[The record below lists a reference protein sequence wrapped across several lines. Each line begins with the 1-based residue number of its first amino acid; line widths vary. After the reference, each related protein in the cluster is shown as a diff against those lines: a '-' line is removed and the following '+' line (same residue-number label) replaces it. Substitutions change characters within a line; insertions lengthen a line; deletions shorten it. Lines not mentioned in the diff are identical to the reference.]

1 MRLRRYRAQ
10 DLPAL
15 AQLFYDTVHTVNAR
29 DYDEGQLN
37 AWAPGEIDEPRWRE
51 TLAAHFSLVAEKE
64 AGGVLGFADL
74 DEAAGYLDRL
84 YVRAAHQGQGV
95 GAALCDALE
104 ARARRVGRRVVTTHA
119 SITARPF
126 FEARG
131 YRARCARQVER
142 DGVTLVNF
150 AMEKKL

>member
-51 TLAAHFSLVAEKE
+51 TLAAHFSLVAEGE

-84 YVRAAHQGQGV
+84 YVHAAHQGHPGTPVPGSGKRQG
-95 GAALCDALE
+95 GLE
-104 ARARRVGRRVVTTHA
+104 ELPDSGKGGTGRHSWPETHR
-119 SITARPF
+119 S
-126 FEARG
+126 
-131 YRARCARQVER
+131 
-142 DGVTLVNF
+142 L
-150 AMEKKL
+150 L